1 MRSGVRLALG
11 AAGAAGFAYYH
22 AQVPTSQLYGR
33 TICRAPEA
41 GRRIAL
47 TYDDGPN
54 PRHTETLMRVLDRHG
69 ARATFFLVGRWAERE
84 PGLAREVQAAGH
96 AIGNHTWSHP
106 TLALCSGARVQ
117 EELRRCR
124 EAVEQAG
131 VTFSQ
136 VDGAALMRPP
146 WGRRRPGTLRA
157 VRAAGYAPVLWS
169 VTGWDWLKRQT
180 GEKIA
185 RRCIGAKDGDI
196 ILLHDG
202 THTEPAGDRE
212 ASVAATDEILRRLT
226 AEGYSFVTVPEL
238 VGQRGPASGGG

>member
-1 MRSGVRLALG
+1 MALG
-11 AAGAAGFAYYH
+11 GTAAAGFAYYH
-22 AQVPTSQLYGR
+22 GQVPTSQLYGR

-41 GRRIAL
+41 GKRIAL

-54 PRHTETLMRVLDRHG
+54 PRHTETLMKVLDRHD

-106 TLALCSGARVQ
+106 TLALRSTGDVQ

-124 EAVEQAG
+124 DAVERAG
-131 VTFSQ
+131 VAFSQ

-146 WGRRRPGTLRA
+146 WGRRRPATLRA
-157 VRAAGYAPVLWS
+157 IRRAGYTPVLWS
-169 VTGWDWLKRQT
+169 VTGWDWLKRAT
-180 GEKIA
+180 ADTIVRHCRNAG
-185 RRCIGAKDGDI
+185 DGDV

-202 THTEPAGDRE
+202 THTEPDGDRA
-212 ASVAATDEILRRLT
+212 ASVAATEEILRRLT
-226 AEGYSFVTVPEL
+226 AEGYRFVTIPEL
-238 VGQRGPASGGG
+238 VDRTP